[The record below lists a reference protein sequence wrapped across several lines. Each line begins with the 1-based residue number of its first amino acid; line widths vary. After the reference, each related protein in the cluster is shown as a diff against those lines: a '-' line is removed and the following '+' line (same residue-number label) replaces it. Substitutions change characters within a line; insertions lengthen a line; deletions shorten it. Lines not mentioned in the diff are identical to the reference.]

1 MNANGGWA
9 ICALSI
15 SALILL
21 PIVSVIFIAFF
32 PANNIWPHLISTTLP
47 RYISTT
53 VLLMISVGA
62 IAGVIGTFSAWFV
75 VRYRF
80 IGSSW
85 LQWALLM
92 PLAIPGYVGAYALVD
107 LLEYAGPVQST
118 LRGIFGWSSARDY
131 WFPEI
136 RSFGAAVFVL
146 SLSLYPY
153 VYLLTRAAFRDQT
166 SSVEEVAHSLSLIH
180 I

>member
-1 MNANGGWA
+1 MAFLNSSISGQNKSLVNANAGWA

-21 PIVSVIFIAFF
+21 PIVSVIFMALF
-32 PANNIWPHLISTTLP
+32 PANNIWPHLIATTLP

-62 IAGVIGTFSAWFV
+62 IAGVIGTLTAWFV

-80 IGSSW
+80 IGSRW

-107 LLEYAGPVQST
+107 LLEYAGPVQSA
-118 LRGIFGWSSARDY
+118 LRGVFGWSSA
-131 WFPEI
+131 EI
-136 RSFGAAVFVL
+136 IGFLRL
-146 SLSLYPY
+146 D
-153 VYLLTRAAFRDQT
+153 LLGRLF
-166 SSVEEVAHSLSLIH
+166 SY
-180 I
+180 